1 MSRALQNFLPP
12 PPKKKCH
19 WVVYRNKFIIIKIL
33 KNPGKYTLY
42 LELHNIKW
50 YRKSIFKFL
59 YCIIVYHSVDQKT
72 INKGKKLEQSVYH
85 VPDNIIWITLN
96 TIGDPTPYTFIF
108 IIWYFNTK
116 KNWVTGWKTMKSS
129 LGLSPTNL
137 SVNSPSHCFI
147 HCTVAEWTF
156 SSFSS
161 LGEGRTKHPYALGR
175 HPNERQEDQR
185 KHVKNKIPHHNHSCR
200 PKAIIWREN
209 LKTKF
214 WIIDKLSYQLS

>member
-1 MSRALQNFLPP
+1 M
-12 PPKKKCH
+12 
-19 WVVYRNKFIIIKIL
+19 
-33 KNPGKYTLY
+33 Y

-72 INKGKKLEQSVYH
+72 INKGKKIEQSIYH
-85 VPDNIIWITLN
+85 VPDNIIWITFN
-96 TIGDPTPYTFIF
+96 TIGDPPPYTFIF
-108 IIWYFNTK
+108 ILFQL
-116 KNWVTGWKTMKSS
+116 KNQ
-129 LGLSPTNL
+129 LGDRLENHEILSRLSPTNL

-147 HCTVAEWTF
+147 HCTVVEWTF

-161 LGEGRTKHPYALGR
+161 LGEGRTNHPYALGR
-175 HPNERQEDQR
+175 HPNERQEDQH